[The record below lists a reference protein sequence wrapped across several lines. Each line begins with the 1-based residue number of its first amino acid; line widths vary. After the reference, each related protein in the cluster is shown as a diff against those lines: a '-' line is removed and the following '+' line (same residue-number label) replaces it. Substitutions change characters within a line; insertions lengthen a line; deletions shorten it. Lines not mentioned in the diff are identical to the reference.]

1 MLLILKPHKKD
12 MPLLLRTVNDLHECN
27 VNTYNLTLPLPYME
41 GMLRRVA
48 WKKYQLSM
56 DLVDAY
62 EQIRIVPEHVD
73 QTATTTPDGNMV
85 SLVIQIGDAYIGRFM
100 DICILG

>member
-1 MLLILKPHKKD
+1 
-12 MPLLLRTVNDLHECN
+12 
-27 VNTYNLTLPLPYME
+27 ME
-41 GMLRRVA
+41 GMLRWVA

-62 EQIRIVPEHVD
+62 EQIWIVPEHVD
-73 QTATTTPDGNMV
+73 WTATTTPDGNMV
-85 SLVIQIGDAYIGRFM
+85 SLVIQIGDANAPATYQALMNHIFSAYIGRFM